1 MFEVLEEE
9 EVLLIRL
16 QAGVYELLEENR
28 DGWNLEVCKERYSD
42 VLDKY
47 DYIVGDWGYGQLR
60 LRGFFENTNRK
71 VPFEQKIAALDEYLQ
86 EYCNFGCAYF
96 VLKRTKRLNESEL
109 EDETDQTLIDL
120 ESLDKESSS
129 QATQTPTRPRNYERP
144 FKRRSD
150 KNDKPSRFPRQDRER
165 PNKEGKDG
173 KDRGNPKAN
182 RTEQISKEKRANNQA
197 PKGPRVK
204 PAAPPTKKVIQTEK

>member
-1 MFEVLEEE
+1 M
-9 EVLLIRL
+9 IRL
-16 QAGVYELLEENR
+16 QAGVYELMEENR

-71 VPFEQKIAALDEYLQ
+71 VPFEHKIAALDEYLQ

-96 VLKRTKRLNESEL
+96 VLKRTKRLNGSEL
-109 EDETDQTLIDL
+109 GDETDQALIDA

-129 QATQTPTRPRNYERP
+129 QATQAPTRPRNYERP

-150 KNDKPSRFPRQDRER
+150 KNDKPSRFPRPDRDR
-165 PNKEGKDG
+165 PNKEAKDG
-173 KDRGNPKAN
+173 KDRGNQKAI
-182 RTEQISKEKRANNQA
+182 RAEQGSKEKRVNNQT
-197 PKGPRVK
+197 PRGPRVK
-204 PAAPPTKKVIQTEK
+204 PTATSTKKTIQNEK